1 MEGREP
7 GRSGTDAATTE
18 NLNRLARL
26 LSNGVPVNLKLNG
39 RRISLPEDAS
49 LTIDLERDPETG
61 CAEVDIRWSAGS
73 LISRRLADRDGDSEH
88 GENVRPERTRSTT
101 PGPHI
106 RLRAIIA
113 APGN

>member
-7 GRSGTDAATTE
+7 ARPETDAATAE
-18 NLNRLARL
+18 NLNHLARL
-26 LSNGVPVNLKLNG
+26 LSNGAPVNLKLNG
-39 RRISLPEDAS
+39 RRVALPDDAS

-73 LISRRLADRDGDSEH
+73 LASRRSGGRGIDAEH
-88 GENVRPERTRSTT
+88 GETARTERTDTKV

-106 RLRAIIA
+106 RLKAIIA